1 LGIEPRRICTT
12 GKRQQDMYAD
22 AKFPI
27 STAGLEC
34 GVEEHRLKPVPPEEA
49 DFVDLAAGST

>member
-1 LGIEPRRICTT
+1 
-12 GKRQQDMYAD
+12 MYAD

-27 STAGLEC
+27 STAALEC